1 MLILSVK
8 RLALLVCV
16 FSVSFQSYGN
26 DDLEV
31 GGLLLVNTV
40 SRQGHD
46 FAHHFS
52 QYWRDI
58 PNTQGFNVQIREVI
72 VPSAGTRLQVKLSH
86 KLVYQTFLGRRQ
98 TPINEKVEQAVL
110 TTVNAINFFNQENN
124 SPDMAGDEW

>member
-1 MLILSVK
+1 MSLCCS
-8 RLALLVCV
+8 
-16 FSVSFQSYGN
+16 SFHSKA
-26 DDLEV
+26 DEDLEV

-98 TPINEKVEQAVL
+98 SPISEKVEQAVL
-110 TTVNAINFFNQENN
+110 TTVNAINLFNQDLNN
-124 SPDMAGDEW
+124 PDMAGDEW

>member
-1 MLILSVK
+1 MTLCCI
-8 RLALLVCV
+8 
-16 FSVSFQSYGN
+16 SFYSQA
-26 DDLEV
+26 DEDLEV

-98 TPINEKVEQAVL
+98 SPISEKVEQAVL
-110 TTVNAINFFNQENN
+110 TTVNAINLFNQDLDN
-124 SPDMAGDEW
+124 PDMAGDEW

>member
-1 MLILSVK
+1 MILCCTPYNGQ
-8 RLALLVCV
+8 A
-16 FSVSFQSYGN
+16 
-26 DDLEV
+26 DEDLEV

-58 PNTQGFNVQIREVI
+58 PNTQGFNVQIREII

-98 TPINEKVEQAVL
+98 SPISEKVEQAVL
-110 TTVNAINFFNQENN
+110 TTVNAINLFNQDLDN
-124 SPDMAGDEW
+124 PDMAGDEW